1 MSIALANGQTIN
13 IAQDKSQLTIN
24 WQDGHSSEFL
34 AIWLRDHCQMPESR
48 DAHSGQRLMNV
59 TDFPLDLTIE
69 SVSALDSTHI
79 EICFYPLHRSVFE
92 LEWLEQNAYDKHLAC
107 DIYSEQNKCLWDS
120 SFQADKSIFDYSDY
134 LTDTNTSAALFNHF
148 ANYGFAILEGVPCKE
163 GQVLEVIKSFG
174 FVRETNYGQL
184 FEVKTQVEPN
194 NLAFTNLGLGLHA
207 DNPYRDPVPTIQ
219 LLHCLENTVDGG
231 ESILGDGFKAA
242 SILREENQANFDLLS
257 QTWINFRFQDK
268 DTDLQSR
275 VPLIEV
281 NDNDQIVKVRFNNR
295 SIAPIN
301 IDKHKMKAFY
311 QAYQHYAEIL
321 TRQSIM
327 IDFKLEQ
334 GQLVMFDNTRVFHAR
349 KAFSTSGSRWL
360 QGAYADVDSLY
371 SLQSVL
377 SRPIKKSSTQNTQ
390 SKQA

>member
-1 MSIALANGQTIN
+1 MSIVLANGQALSIAHDKTQIN
-13 IAQDKSQLTIN
+13 ID

-34 AIWLRDHCQMPESR
+34 AVWLRDHCQMPESR
-48 DAHSGQRLMNV
+48 DSHSGQRLMNV
-59 TDFPLDLTIE
+59 TDFPLDVTIE
-69 SVSALDSTHI
+69 SITALDEQHI
-79 EICFYPLHRSVFE
+79 EIIFSPLHRSVFS
-92 LEWLEQNAYDKHLAC
+92 LNWLEENAYDKHLPT
-107 DIYSEQNKCLWDS
+107 DIYSEQNKFLWDS
-120 SFQADKSIFDYSDY
+120 EFSADKAVFNYADY
-134 LTDTNTSAALFNHF
+134 LNNASTSRALFDHF
-148 ANYGFAILEGVPCKE
+148 AQYGFAVLEDVPCVE
-163 GQVLEVIKSFG
+163 GQVLEVINSFG
-174 FVRETNYGQL
+174 YVRDTNYGKL

-207 DNPYRDPVPTIQ
+207 DNPYRDPVPTVQ

-231 ESILGDGFKAA
+231 ESILADGFMAA
-242 SILREENQANFDLLS
+242 SILREEDQASFDLLS
-257 QTWINFRFQDK
+257 QTWVNFRFQDK
-268 DTDLQSR
+268 DTDLHSR

-311 QAYQHYAEIL
+311 KAYQHYAEIL
-321 TRQSIM
+321 TRTSIM

-377 SRPIKKSSTQNTQ
+377 SRPTKGKHSNTH
-390 SKQA
+390 SKLA